1 MLQYSVKTNNFPVFY
16 RCNRDMA
23 DLFVA
28 WQAKLLKVIYNSA
41 LRLISLSVHFY
52 YE

>member
-1 MLQYSVKTNNFPVFY
+1 MLQYSVKTNNFSLFY
-16 RCNRDMA
+16 KCNRDMA

-41 LRLISLSVHFY
+41 LISLSVHFY